1 MHQQT
6 PPAEIV
12 AGSVTLRRLR
22 PGDGRRLPQAANESL
37 DHLRPWM
44 SFAAGPIEEA
54 AMERWVLLCLSR
66 LDAGKGF
73 QFAIF
78 DRSSKMVGSIGI
90 DVVDDRRDSLDAGRT
105 NVLVQRSWN
114 RDDRSSTSDWTLV
127 PV

>member
-6 PPAEIV
+6 PPVEIV

-22 PGDGRRLPQAANESL
+22 PGDGRPLAQAANESL

-44 SFAAGPIEEA
+44 SFAAGPKA
-54 AMERWVLLCLSR
+54 AMERWVLLCSSR
-66 LDAGKGF
+66 FDAGKGF
-73 QFAIF
+73 QYAIF

-90 DVVDDRRDSLDAGRT
+90 DVGDDRRDSLDSGRT
-105 NVLVQRSWN
+105 NVLIQRSWN

-127 PV
+127 PA

>member
-22 PGDGRRLPQAANESL
+22 PGDGRPLAQAANESL

-44 SFAAGPIEEA
+44 SFAAGPKA
-54 AMERWVLLCLSR
+54 AMEWWVLLCSSR
-66 LDAGKGF
+66 FDAGKGF
-73 QFAIF
+73 QYAIF

-90 DVVDDRRDSLDAGRT
+90 DVGDDRRDSLDSGRT
-105 NVLVQRSWN
+105 NVLIQRSWN

-127 PV
+127 PA